1 MYDDNNNDNG
11 NDNANNG
18 GDGIDDS
25 ADMRLRTDGGTDES
39 GDDPFGDA
47 MDAAES
53 ATADAESGAAT
64 SGGADGFD
72 VEAFLEGVSEGEKSK
87 MLSIRVTPE
96 MHQLWRELREDPSVQ
111 VDVPESI
118 RNHIETLAHRHPT
131 AAERAG
137 RKLAIEREFQ

>member
-1 MYDDNNNDNG
+1 MYDDNDNDND
-11 NDNANNG
+11 DNNSNV
-18 GDGIDDS
+18 S
-25 ADMRLRTDGGTDES
+25 LRTDGGTDES
-39 GDDPFGDA
+39 NDDPFGEA
-47 MDAAES
+47 MDAAE
-53 ATADAESGAAT
+53 TAAADGE
-64 SGGADGFD
+64 GGASSGSEDFD
-72 VEAFLEGVSEGEKSK
+72 VEAFLEELSEGEKTK

-96 MHQLWRELREDPSVQ
+96 MHRLWRELREDPSVE

>member
-1 MYDDNNNDNG
+1 MYDDNDYDNENNNENNNDN
-11 NDNANNG
+11 NLMA
-18 GDGIDDS
+18 
-25 ADMRLRTDGGTDES
+25 DGGTDES
-39 GDDPFGDA
+39 SDDPFGKA

-53 ATADAESGAAT
+53 ATAEDENGEMPADDGDA
-64 SGGADGFD
+64 FD
-72 VEAFLEGVSEGEKSK
+72 VEAFLDEASEGEKTK

-96 MHQLWRELREDPSVQ
+96 MHRLWRELREDPSVQ

-137 RKLAIEREFQ
+137 RKLAIERELQ

>member
-1 MYDDNNNDNG
+1 MYDDNDND
-11 NDNANNG
+11 NDNAN
-18 GDGIDDS
+18 
-25 ADMRLRTDGGTDES
+25 MRLRTDGGTDES

-53 ATADAESGAAT
+53 ATSDAESTGLA
-64 SGGADGFD
+64 SDGADSFD
-72 VEAFLEGVSEGEKSK
+72 VEAFLEAVSEGEKTK

-96 MHQLWRELREDPSVQ
+96 MHRLWRELREDPSVQ

-137 RKLAIEREFQ
+137 RKLAIERELR

>member
-1 MYDDNNNDNG
+1 MYDDNDNDNDNG
-11 NDNANNG
+11 NV
-18 GDGIDDS
+18 S
-25 ADMRLRTDGGTDES
+25 LRTDGGTDES
-39 GDDPFGDA
+39 NDDPFGEA
-47 MDAAES
+47 MDAAE
-53 ATADAESGAAT
+53 TAA
-64 SGGADGFD
+64 ADGEDGASSGSEDFD
-72 VEAFLEGVSEGEKSK
+72 VEAFLEELSEGEKTK

-96 MHQLWRELREDPSVQ
+96 MHSLWRELREDPSVE

>member
-1 MYDDNNNDNG
+1 MYDDNDNDND
-11 NDNANNG
+11 NDNR
-18 GDGIDDS
+18 S
-25 ADMRLRTDGGTDES
+25 ADMNYRTDGGTEE
-39 GDDPFGDA
+39 GEDDPFGDA

-53 ATADAESGAAT
+53 AAADDEDGDVPSEDAES
-64 SGGADGFD
+64 FD
-72 VEAFLEGVSEGEKSK
+72 VEAFLEELSEGEKTK

-96 MHQLWRELREDPSVQ
+96 MHRLWRELREDPSVE

>member
-1 MYDDNNNDNG
+1 MYDNNDNV
-11 NDNANNG
+11 NDNDNMN
-18 GDGIDDS
+18 
-25 ADMRLRTDGGTDES
+25 LRTDGGTDES
-39 GDDPFGDA
+39 DDDPFSEA

-53 ATADAESGAAT
+53 ATADGEDGES
-64 SGGADGFD
+64 SGSDDFD
-72 VEAFLEGVSEGEKSK
+72 VEAFLDELSEGEKTK

-96 MHQLWRELREDPSVQ
+96 MHRLWRELREDPSVE

>member
-1 MYDDNNNDNG
+1 MYDDNDNDDDDNNG
-11 NDNANNG
+11 NVN
-18 GDGIDDS
+18 
-25 ADMRLRTDGGTDES
+25 LRTDGGTDES

-53 ATADAESGAAT
+53 TAADDEDGEMASGNAES
-64 SGGADGFD
+64 FD
-72 VEAFLEGVSEGEKSK
+72 VEAFLEELSEGEKTK

-96 MHQLWRELREDPSVQ
+96 MHRLWRELREDPSVE

>member
-1 MYDDNNNDNG
+1 MYDDNDYDNDN
-11 NDNANNG
+11 DNSNNNG
-18 GDGIDDS
+18 
-25 ADMRLRTDGGTDES
+25 RLRTDGGTDES
-39 GDDPFGDA
+39 GDDPFGEA

-53 ATADAESGAAT
+53 ATADDESGEM
-64 SGGADGFD
+64 GAGDADDFD
-72 VEAFLEGVSEGEKSK
+72 IETFLDEASEGEKTK

-96 MHQLWRELREDPSVQ
+96 MHRLWRELREDPSVQ

-137 RKLAIEREFQ
+137 RKLAIERELQ

>member
-1 MYDDNNNDNG
+1 MYDDNDNDNDD
-11 NDNANNG
+11 DNG
-18 GDGIDDS
+18 S
-25 ADMRLRTDGGTDES
+25 ADMNYRTDGGTDEDE
-39 GDDPFGDA
+39 DDPFGNA

-53 ATADAESGAAT
+53 AATGDEDGEVPSGDAES
-64 SGGADGFD
+64 FD
-72 VEAFLEGVSEGEKSK
+72 VEAFLDELSEGEKTK

-96 MHQLWRELREDPSVQ
+96 MHRLWRELREDPSVE

>member
-1 MYDDNNNDNG
+1 MYDDNDYDNDNG
-11 NDNANNG
+11 NESG
-18 GDGIDDS
+18 S
-25 ADMRLRTDGGTDES
+25 TDMNYRTDGGTDE
-39 GDDPFGDA
+39 GEDDPFGDA

-53 ATADAESGAAT
+53 AATGDEDGEVPSGSAES
-64 SGGADGFD
+64 FD
-72 VEAFLEGVSEGEKSK
+72 VETFLDELSEGEKTK

-96 MHQLWRELREDPSVQ
+96 MHRLWRELREDPSVE

>member
-1 MYDDNNNDNG
+1 MYDDNDYDNG
-11 NDNANNG
+11 NDNNANE
-18 GDGIDDS
+18 
-25 ADMRLRTDGGTDES
+25 RLRTDGGTDES
-39 GDDPFGDA
+39 DDDPFGEA

-53 ATADAESGAAT
+53 ATADGENGGAA
-64 SGGADGFD
+64 SDGADSFD
-72 VEAFLEGVSEGEKSK
+72 VETFLDTVSEGEKTK

-118 RNHIETLAHRHPT
+118 RSHIETLAHRHPT

-137 RKLAIEREFQ
+137 RKLAIEREFR

>member
-1 MYDDNNNDNG
+1 MMYDDNDNDN
-11 NDNANNG
+11 DNMA
-18 GDGIDDS
+18 
-25 ADMRLRTDGGTDES
+25 LRTDGGTDES
-39 GDDPFGDA
+39 GDDPFGEA

-53 ATADAESGAAT
+53 AAADDEDSEMPSGDAES
-64 SGGADGFD
+64 FD
-72 VEAFLEGVSEGEKSK
+72 VEAFLDELSEGEKTK

-96 MHQLWRELREDPSVQ
+96 MHRLWRELREDPSVE

-137 RKLAIEREFQ
+137 RKLAIEREFR

>member
-1 MYDDNNNDNG
+1 MYDDNDNG
-11 NDNANNG
+11 NMN
-18 GDGIDDS
+18 
-25 ADMRLRTDGGTDES
+25 LRADGGTDES
-39 GDDPFGDA
+39 DDDPFGEA

-53 ATADAESGAAT
+53 ATADGEDGEISSG
-64 SGGADGFD
+64 SDDFD
-72 VEAFLEGVSEGEKSK
+72 VEAFLDELSEGEKTK

-96 MHQLWRELREDPSVQ
+96 MHRLWRELREDPSVE

>member
-1 MYDDNNNDNG
+1 MYDDNDDDNDNVRCL
-11 NDNANNG
+11 A
-18 GDGIDDS
+18 
-25 ADMRLRTDGGTDES
+25 DGGTDES
-39 GDDPFGDA
+39 DDDPFGEA

-53 ATADAESGAAT
+53 AAADDETGERASEDVDS
-64 SGGADGFD
+64 FD
-72 VEAFLEGVSEGEKSK
+72 LEAFLETVSEGEKTK

-96 MHQLWRELREDPSVQ
+96 MHRLWRELREDPSVE

-137 RKLAIEREFQ
+137 RKLAIERELQ